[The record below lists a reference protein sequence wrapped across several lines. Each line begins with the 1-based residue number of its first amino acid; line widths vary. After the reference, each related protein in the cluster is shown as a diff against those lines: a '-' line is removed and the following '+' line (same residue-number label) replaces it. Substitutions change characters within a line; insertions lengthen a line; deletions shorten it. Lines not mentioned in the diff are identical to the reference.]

1 MNETLPSAMK
11 ICYRSTI
18 SKSEWKWHEVSWKRI
33 RSLVCD
39 CVIKLYGLSN
49 NSDGAII
56 KK

>member
-33 RSLVCD
+33 RNLVCD